1 MRGIANH
8 SKAPRK
14 PVGEELEARLEAR
27 ISAEQKQ
34 FFQHAAA
41 VRGTSLTDF
50 MVSSLQEAA
59 VQAIRDY
66 EVLKLSANGR
76 KRLIEN
82 LMNPPNANTAL
93 RKAAHRHREVM
104 GK

>member
-1 MRGIANH
+1 V
-8 SKAPRK
+8 K
-14 PVGEELEARLEAR
+14 EESGEARLEAR

-59 VQAIRDY
+59 VQAVRDY
-66 EVLKLSANGR
+66 EVLTLSVTGR
-76 KRLIEN
+76 ERLIEN
-82 LMNPPNANTAL
+82 LMNPPKANPAL